1 MSEGGGHAV
10 ILKNILDCATVSFF
24 PYGQRSFIAVIFRTG
39 DQETGLRQQTADII
53 KNTSN
58 TSDVSGTG

>member
-24 PYGQRSFIAVIFRTG
+24 PYGQRSFIAVRTG
-39 DQETGLRQQTADII
+39 DQETDLRQQTADII